1 MWCIYNL
8 PYKSALSFH
17 KHPSPVVDYPDPS
30 VPDIAHPYKIPGVDN
45 QYNRQSTSIASP
57 ASILISTVEQLA
69 PAVGG
74 LGHPTFLRLSLL
86 PGQAAETLDFDL
98 FQSEEI
104 ILGIVISDDPGDPV
118 NGDHQGHPIRVFPG
132 DVHRVGFRL
141 KMRPPPGPENR
152 VKLQFVEFI
161 PGQLQEFHHLGFIQ
175 ALVAIIES
183 VVFHIFL

>member
-86 PGQAAETLDFDL
+86 RRQVAEALDFGL
-98 FQSEEI
+98 FQLEEFI
-104 ILGIVISDDPGDPV
+104 PGVVIADDPGDPV
-118 NGDHQGHPIRVFPG
+118 DRDHKGRAIHVFPG
-132 DVHRVGFRL
+132 DVHRVRFRL
-141 KMRPPPGPENR
+141 KMCSPPGPEDR
-152 VKLQFVEFI
+152 VEFQLVEFI
-161 PGQLQEFHHLGFIQ
+161 PGQLQEFHHFGFIQ
-175 ALVAIIES
+175 ALVAIIER